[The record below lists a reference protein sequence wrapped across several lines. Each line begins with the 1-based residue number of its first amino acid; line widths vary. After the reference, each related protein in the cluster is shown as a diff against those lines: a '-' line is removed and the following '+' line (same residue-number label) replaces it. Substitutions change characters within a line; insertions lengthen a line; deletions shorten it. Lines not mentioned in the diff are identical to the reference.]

1 MSRRIVS
8 LDFTETGT
16 AAALSMLQNMA
27 DDGEIAAMVFAIRL
41 SRTSKRQRRRMFG
54 ATGRAADDI
63 DIASGLSCALALSLT
78 KEAVEE

>member
-16 AAALSMLQNMA
+16 AAALAMLQDMA
-27 DDGEIAAMVFAIRL
+27 EKEEISAMVFAIKL
-41 SRTSKRQRRRMFG
+41 SRKSKRQRHRMFG

-63 DIASGLSCALALSLT
+63 DVASGLSCALALSLT
-78 KEAVEE
+78 SEAFEE

>member
-1 MSRRIVS
+1 MRRVVS

-16 AAALSMLQNMA
+16 AAALAMLQDMA
-27 DDGEIAAMVFAIRL
+27 SDGEIAAMVFAIKL
-41 SRTSKRQRRRMFG
+41 SRRSKRKRCRMFG
-54 ATGRAADDI
+54 ATGRAADDV